1 MTFIRDPDAARAELE
16 QIRASVSCA
25 IVLEQEGFRIDRR
38 ESSRRCQKYR
48 SDDGRI
54 FIVNHEGR
62 GWWDPHDSV
71 AKGDVFKLVQ
81 YLQPGLTI
89 AQAWQKL
96 RPMIGLAPREVS
108 AGRSTRSE
116 LRPVADRW
124 GRLPA
129 VRQSSP
135 VWRYLTGI
143 RALPD
148 EIVQAAI
155 RQDVLREGRK
165 GTACFSHRDQAGIL
179 TSFEMRGPEFRGC
192 PTDST
197 KTLFRF
203 GTEDAVIRRLV
214 VTEAAIDALPAASLD
229 LTREGTL
236 YLSTAGGIG
245 PEGTTALKALLA
257 ATAGGQLLIAV
268 DRDTGGERM
277 AATLSALAEAAGVA
291 HTRILPFDG
300 QKDWN
305 AVLQGRRGGTA

>member
-1 MTFIRDPDAARAELE
+1 MTFIRDPDAAHAELE

-25 IVLEQEGFRIDRR
+25 IVLEQEGFRIDKR

-54 FIVNHEGR
+54 VIVNHEGR

-81 YLQPGLTI
+81 YLQPGLTLGH
-89 AQAWQKL
+89 ARQKL
-96 RPMIGLAPREVS
+96 RPMIGLAPREIP
-108 AGRSTRSE
+108 AGRTTRSP
-116 LRPVADRW
+116 LPSVPDRW
-124 GRLPA
+124 GRRPA
-129 VRQSSP
+129 VRQGSP
-135 VWRYLTGI
+135 VWRYLTEV

-155 RQDVLREGRK
+155 RQDVLREGRH

-179 TSFEMRGPEFRGC
+179 TSFEMRGPDFRGC
-192 PTDST
+192 PVDSI

-203 GTEDAVIRRLV
+203 GTQETVIRRLV
-214 VTEAAIDALPAASLD
+214 VTEAAIDALSVASLD
-229 LTREGTL
+229 LSREGTL

-245 PEGTTALKALLA
+245 PEGITALRALLA
-257 ATAGGQLLIAV
+257 ATVSGQLVIAV
-268 DRDTGGERM
+268 DRGTGGERM
-277 AATLSALAEAAGVA
+277 TATLSSLAEAAGVA
-291 HTRILPFDG
+291 HTRVLPFDE

-305 AVLQGRRGGTA
+305 AVLQGRRGKPA

>member
-16 QIRASVSCA
+16 QIRANVSCA

-81 YLQPGLTI
+81 YLQPGLTL

-96 RPMIGLAPREVS
+96 RPMIGLAPREVY
-108 AGRSTRSE
+108 AGRRTRSV
-116 LRPVADRW
+116 LPPVADRW

-129 VRQSSP
+129 VRQDSP
-135 VWRYLTGI
+135 AWRYLTGI

-155 RQDVLREGRK
+155 RQDVLREGRQ
-165 GTACFSHRDQAGIL
+165 GTACFSHRDQAANL

-192 PTDST
+192 PADST

-203 GTEDAVIRRLV
+203 GAEDAVIRRLV
-214 VTEAAIDALPAASLD
+214 VTEAAIDALSVASLD

-245 PEGTTALKALLA
+245 PEGITALKALLT
-257 ATAGGQLLIAV
+257 ATVGGQLLIAV

-277 AATLSALAEAAGVA
+277 AATLSALAEAAGVV
-291 HTRILPFDG
+291 HTRVLPFDG

-305 AVLQGRRGGTA
+305 TVLQGRRGGTA